1 MTNKMTISERINAI
15 AFDSMTEEDF
25 AFLVERALKSVRPTA
40 KGPRK
45 PTKAQIARQGD
56 LQAVADF
63 VAEKGTVT
71 CADIETE
78 FGVSNQK
85 AARLLKDAPGV
96 VKATEGKGKAKATW
110 TIAQQYNKERE
121 ISLFFIF

>member
-1 MTNKMTISERINAI
+1 MTTKITITDRINAI
-15 AFDSMTEEDF
+15 EFDSMTEADF
-25 AFLVERALKSVRPTA
+25 AFLVERALKSVRPAT

-71 CADIETE
+71 CADIENE
-78 FGVSNQK
+78 FGISNQK

-96 VKATEGKGKAKATW
+96 IKATEGKGKTKATW
-110 TIAQQYNKERE
+110 TVAQ
-121 ISLFFIF
+121 